1 MNIIKNY
8 IRNKL
13 AELIIWAIGAQLD
26 KMKYAIGQNT
36 NRFDT
41 IQREQHKQARAIGML
56 ANVAVDHH
64 IQEGASWAVV
74 CTRKPS
80 GRERVNFYRIQDN
93 RVDELDRVLYYFK
106 RDNVIVDCHPSVKQY
121 FI

>member
-1 MNIIKNY
+1 MNYIQNY

-13 AELIIWAIGAQLD
+13 SELIIWAIGAQLD
-26 KMKYAIGQNT
+26 KMKYAIGQNK
-36 NRFDT
+36 NRFET
-41 IQREQHKQARAIGML
+41 LQRTQNKQARAIGMM

-64 IQEGASWAVV
+64 IREGASWAVV
-74 CTRKPS
+74 CTRTPS
-80 GRERVNFYRIQDN
+80 GRERVNFYRIKDN
-93 RVDELDRVLYYFK
+93 RVDELCRVLNYFK